1 MKATSTPKTH
11 MITRIILSYTVS
23 VHLIFRGKVKLTSH
37 SYWDNDPLSCSSLL
51 DLRNQED
58 SGNLSACFCINR
70 CKRRKARRADS
81 TSCSS
86 AKRLAS
92 EAMR

>member
-51 DLRNQED
+51 DLQNQED

-70 CKRRKARRADS
+70 CRRRKARRADS
-81 TSCSS
+81 TSCS
-86 AKRLAS
+86 APRRLAS
-92 EAMR
+92 EATR

>member
-1 MKATSTPKTH
+1 MKAASTPRTH
-11 MITRIILSYTVS
+11 KITRIILAYTVS

-58 SGNLSACFCINR
+58 SGNLSACFCIKR
-70 CKRRKARRADS
+70 CRRRKARRADS
-81 TSCSS
+81 TSCS
-86 AKRLAS
+86 APRRLAS
-92 EAMR
+92 EATR

>member
-11 MITRIILSYTVS
+11 TITRIILAYTVS

-37 SYWDNDPLSCSSLL
+37 SYWDEDPLSCSSLL

-58 SGNLSACFCINR
+58 SGNLSACRCIKR
-70 CKRRKARRADS
+70 CRRRKARRADS
-81 TSCSS
+81 TSCS
-86 AKRLAS
+86 APRRLAS
-92 EAMR
+92 EATR

>member
-11 MITRIILSYTVS
+11 MITRIILAYTVS

-51 DLRNQED
+51 DLRN
-58 SGNLSACFCINR
+58 
-70 CKRRKARRADS
+70 
-81 TSCSS
+81 
-86 AKRLAS
+86 
-92 EAMR
+92 

>member
-1 MKATSTPKTH
+1 MKATSTPKIH

-51 DLRNQED
+51 DLQNQED

>member
-11 MITRIILSYTVS
+11 MITRNILAYTVS
-23 VHLIFRGKVKLTSH
+23 VHLLFRGKVKHTSPSH
-37 SYWDNDPLSCSSLL
+37 WDNDPLSYSSLL

-58 SGNLSACFCINR
+58 SGNLSACFIIKR

-81 TSCSS
+81 TSCS
-86 AKRLAS
+86 AARRLAS
-92 EAMR
+92 EVMR